1 MGGPI
6 FEQKKEKTRESFQPI
21 EREEERLEQHGAG
34 PAELLPEEDWAQ
46 HDRAHTLEV
55 MRNQQMAVELH
66 QKSSGVTVNQAA
78 SVQHP
83 PFQQRP
89 AHKSGKADKEAKK
102 KRRLAKKINP
112 QADERTYEMA
122 EAIFRYSREHENTIT
137 MEDKERAVH
146 LSPRADDRML
156 RIFGVPFSTNSQG
169 RPATELDRIKYSA
182 DRRFIDDYLSGD
194 RKKRKP
200 HLERITED
208 MLNMKFTEDML
219 SDDNIR
225 KNTAALKLMAD
236 KAVYI
241 SNVMKENQDYFKELP
256 AEKRAKLHAFN
267 NVWMYFP
274 YAFTHKLEAMHLQ
287 ISATDKL
294 EGIITNPEMEDMK
307 TFRENAAE
315 FESQYRE
322 ALRRMQS
329 GEPLPDADRVG
340 N

>member
-6 FEQKKEKTRESFQPI
+6 QEQKEEKTQKSFQPV
-21 EREEERLEQHGAG
+21 EREEEQREYHGAG
-34 PAELLPEEDWAQ
+34 PAELLPGEDWAQ
-46 HDRAHTLEV
+46 HDRTHTLEV

-66 QKSSGVTVNQAA
+66 QKSSGVTVDQAA

-112 QADERTYEMA
+112 EADERTYEMA
-122 EAIFRYSREHENTIT
+122 ESIFRYSREHENTIT
-137 MEDKERAVH
+137 MEDKERAMH

-156 RIFGVPFSTNSQG
+156 RIFGVPFCTNSQG
-169 RPATELDRIKYSA
+169 RPATELDRIKFSQN
-182 DRRFIDDYLSGD
+182 RRFIDDYLSGD
-194 RKKRKP
+194 RERREP

-208 MLNMKFTEDML
+208 MLSMKFTQDML
-219 SDDNIR
+219 SDENIR

-241 SNVMKENQDYFKELP
+241 TNVMEENKDYFEKKLP
-256 AEKRAKLHAFN
+256 PEKRAKLQAFN
-267 NVWMYFP
+267 NVWLYFP

-294 EGIITNPEMEDMK
+294 DAIITNPEIEDMK
-307 TFRENAAE
+307 TFQENAAE
-315 FESQYRE
+315 YESQYRE
-322 ALRRMQS
+322 ALQKMQNS
-329 GEPLPDADRVG
+329 
-340 N
+340 